1 MADKDADKDGD
12 YLVVV
17 KNGYRVKTPAGMDLS
32 SSQGG
37 GGGGGQEEQQC
48 GAAPPA
54 QTSSEEPTVEA
65 AFGEMIET
73 NPRER
78 ENSLLVVLDAAN
90 IGWAYGRD
98 ERFDVTGVENAIQ
111 FFAQAHHH
119 VAVTA
124 LQ

>member
-37 GGGGGQEEQQC
+37 GSGGGGQEEQQC
-48 GAAPPA
+48 AAPPA

-98 ERFDVTGVENAIQ
+98 E
-111 FFAQAHHH
+111 
-119 VAVTA
+119 
-124 LQ
+124 